1 MSQAVQTFPT
11 KLPTEDPESW
21 QFAPMRI
28 KDEHARLRAI
38 IRHNRWVR
46 QQEEIMV
53 PPAEKRRRVALSIKE
68 RLEEYYKRLRG

>member
-1 MSQAVQTFPT
+1 MSQVVQTFPI
-11 KLPTEDPESW
+11 KLPTADPESW

-46 QQEEIMV
+46 QQEECMM

-68 RLEEYYKRLRG
+68 RLEEYYDRLRH